1 MRFFDL
7 FKSKNKVLILYSI
20 VCTMVLI
27 CTCTNNDTLVELD
40 LREMSGLELPTADC
54 LRIDRLISKKSIK
67 NIYLL
72 IMFSR

>member
-1 MRFFDL
+1 
-7 FKSKNKVLILYSI
+7 
-20 VCTMVLI
+20 MVLI

-72 IMFSR
+72 IMFLGRK